1 MPKVKVAPEKR
12 AVKRSVSMH
21 DVLNNKYKMLDLD
34 PEWRKYIGHPQENF
48 KMIVYGESGGG
59 KTTFVMRLCVALTKL
74 GKVYYN
80 SAEEGEGA
88 TIQAAAQRCN
98 VKELCAKGS
107 FMLGD
112 RDSFDDMVYKLSQKR
127 SAPFVVLDSL
137 QYMELKEAQ
146 FKQLVELFKRKVF
159 IVISWSKGASPNGK
173 VARAVEY
180 MADIKTYVSN
190 GKAVSRSRFG
200 PTEPYEIYPPRQVE
214 VKKKGRPAKAKAAP
228 EPELFSEDGEAEEE

>member
-1 MPKVKVAPEKR
+1 MPKVKEAPVKR
-12 AVKRSVSMH
+12 AVKKSVSMH
-21 DVLNNKYKMLDLD
+21 DVLNNKYKMLNLD

-74 GKVYYN
+74 GKVYYD

-112 RDSFDDMVYKLSQKR
+112 RDSYDDLVYKLSQKR
-127 SAPFVVLDSL
+127 SAQFVVLDSL
-137 QYMELKEAQ
+137 QYMNLTEEQ
-146 FKQLVELFKRKVF
+146 FKKLVAMFKRKVF
-159 IVISWSKGASPNGK
+159 IVISWSSGPTPKGK
-173 VARAVEY
+173 VAKAIEY

-190 GKAVSRSRFG
+190 GVAISRSRFG
-200 PTEPYEIYPPRQVE
+200 PTEPFEIYPPRQTE
-214 VKKKGRPAKAKAAP
+214 VKKKGRPAKEKATEQTAL
-228 EPELFSEDGEAEEE
+228 ELSEAGDE

>member
-1 MPKVKVAPEKR
+1 MSKIKEAPAKR
-12 AVKRSVSMH
+12 AIKRSVSMH
-21 DVLNNKYKMLDLD
+21 DVLNNKYTMLDLD

-88 TIQAAAQRCN
+88 TIQAAAIRCN
-98 VKELCAKGS
+98 VKELCPKGS

-112 RDSFDDMVYKLSQKR
+112 RDSFDDMVHKLSQKR
-127 SAPFVVLDSL
+127 SARFAVLDSL
-137 QYMELKEAQ
+137 QYMNLTEEQ
-146 FKQLVELFKRKVF
+146 FKRLVALFKNKVF
-159 IVISWSKGASPNGK
+159 IVISWSSGPSPKGK
-173 VARAVEY
+173 VAKAVEY

-190 GKAVSRSRFG
+190 GTAVSRSRFG
-200 PTEPYEIYPPRQVE
+200 PTEPFEIYPPRQTE
-214 VKKKGRPAKAKAAP
+214 VKKKGRPAKETAP
-228 EPELFSEDGEAEEE
+228 EQTALELAEPGDE